1 LSIRERLDSPDPED
15 VKAAM
20 KGYAELVDRFYEI
33 EENLAPPQ
41 YSGAKK
47 DFEYLLRLLDL
58 AILYH
63 LPSDCQE
70 HKAAT
75 FPCIPHQKTLIE
87 KSQIIT
93 DNGLKG

>member
-1 LSIRERLDSPDPED
+1 MRDKQAHINDLLEIKLAVLSVRERLDSPDPED

-20 KGYAELVDRFYEI
+20 KEYAELVDSFYEI

-70 HKAAT
+70 H
-75 FPCIPHQKTLIE
+75 
-87 KSQIIT
+87 
-93 DNGLKG
+93 

>member
-1 LSIRERLDSPDPED
+1 
-15 VKAAM
+15 M
-20 KGYAELVDRFYEI
+20 KEYAELVDRFYEI

-41 YSGAKK
+41 YSGVKK

-70 HKAAT
+70 H
-75 FPCIPHQKTLIE
+75 
-87 KSQIIT
+87 
-93 DNGLKG
+93 

>member
-1 LSIRERLDSPDPED
+1 
-15 VKAAM
+15 M

-47 DFEYLLRLLDL
+47 DFEYFLRLLDL

-70 HKAAT
+70 H
-75 FPCIPHQKTLIE
+75 
-87 KSQIIT
+87 
-93 DNGLKG
+93 